1 MYTWNYLVFLLLGR
15 KILASLEIV
24 FGIALSVASLLLSI
38 AVLKVII
45 LRTCSQLH
53 AGTELTQSVHIY
65 R

>member
-45 LRTCSQLH
+45 LRTVNYMQALN
-53 AGTELTQSVHIY
+53 
-65 R
+65 